1 MSTLSLAVETKEE
14 SEFSLVDSRD
24 FAMVEVPLML
34 PTSPERPPQLPQFPI
49 NTLPTKKESVGLWAS
64 ALAQKQVPTVT
75 NSFISSS
82 EDEEPQ
88 PPVRSNATAAPRGKT
103 PRKQPPVRS
112 NATAAPQKQVP
123 TASYGSPLNINDDKP
138 RPPVRS
144 NATAAP
150 TTGARLRSLM
160 VRPLAPVNNVSLIAQ
175 RVLSYRNQLK
185 ELIEIDYLPALAA
198 LGVGEYVL
206 DRSRDVNDVAAH
218 QELNGV
224 EYDGL
229 VFEAVSEMRDGQEA
243 VGCLRISWD

>member
-14 SEFSLVDSRD
+14 SEFSLVDPQD
-24 FAMVEVPLML
+24 FAMFQEPFVL
-34 PTSPERPPQLPQFPI
+34 PSSHERYPQFPI
-49 NTLPTKKESVGLWAS
+49 NTLPATKEPIGLWAS
-64 ALAQKQVPTVT
+64 VLAQKQVPTVT

-88 PPVRSNATAAPRGKT
+88 PPVRSNATAAPR
-103 PRKQPPVRS
+103 KQPPVRS
-112 NATAAPQKQVP
+112 NATAAPRKQVP
-123 TASYGSPLNINDDKP
+123 TASYGLPLNINDGKP

-175 RVLSYRNQLK
+175 RVSSYRNQLK

-229 VFEAVSEMRDGQEA
+229 IFEAVSEIRDGQEA
-243 VGCLRISWD
+243 VSCLRISWN